1 MAVLG
6 GIRFE
11 GIELVLY
18 LSIDVL
24 VLAFGF
30 TALGLNHPHRTVFLH
45 YDVVSIEQPL
55 MLQAVQINDGEILLP
70 GIAILVDPI
79 DIIAALTILL
89 KQLLRCA
96 ADEGGGVAGGVLL
109 IGIGK
114 VLDFF
119 LYTGIVF
126 EKILLRDMEQTLLR
140 FKRHAHL
147 LRHSGCDC
155 TELITQL
162 VFVIDNECV
171 EFRRVQ
177 VQQLFLGIAALAEQ
191 PLQNGFHLAGREADC
206 RLYGVSAVEK
216 LHAVLVCIHA
226 LTGPIIGCALRHHVR
241 ADKYAMQ
248 GLPENL
254 ITNNIPIP
262 GKDHPVALLIRTEMV
277 FRYKRIVYAVQHL
290 PLTEAAVIQI
300 TELLAGIPSEY
311 LLPSLLAPEITVF
324 ILG

>member
-1 MAVLG
+1 MIIRHVDGKFCVVDVQPIILIPDEAPMEAVLG

-126 EKILLRDMEQTLLR
+126 EKILNGPFFGSSAMPICC
-140 FKRHAHL
+140 A
-147 LRHSGCDC
+147 
-155 TELITQL
+155 IPA
-162 VFVIDNECV
+162 VI
-171 EFRRVQ
+171 
-177 VQQLFLGIAALAEQ
+177 
-191 PLQNGFHLAGREADC
+191 
-206 RLYGVSAVEK
+206 
-216 LHAVLVCIHA
+216 
-226 LTGPIIGCALRHHVR
+226 VR
-241 ADKYAMQ
+241 NSSRSWCS
-248 GLPENL
+248 LL
-254 ITNNIPIP
+254 ITN
-262 GKDHPVALLIRTEMV
+262 A
-277 FRYKRIVYAVQHL
+277 
-290 PLTEAAVIQI
+290 
-300 TELLAGIPSEY
+300 
-311 LLPSLLAPEITVF
+311 
-324 ILG
+324 